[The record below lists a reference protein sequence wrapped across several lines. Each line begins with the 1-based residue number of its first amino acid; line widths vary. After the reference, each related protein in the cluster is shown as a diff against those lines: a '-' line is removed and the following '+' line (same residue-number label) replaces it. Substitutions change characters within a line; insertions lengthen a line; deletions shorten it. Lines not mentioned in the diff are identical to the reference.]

1 MEINN
6 SLLVQWDN
14 YVQLPGGAGWERP
27 INITFPITYSTFV
40 NVITSKLDFKHGQN
54 NQSWTAVTNVS
65 LSGFKF
71 GCADT
76 DNGSWLTIG
85 I

>member
-1 MEINN
+1 MII
-6 SLLVQWDN
+6 QWDD
-14 YVQLPGGAGWERP
+14 YVQLPGGVGWEHP

-40 NVITSKLDFKHGQN
+40 NVITSKSDFNHGQN
-54 NQSWTAVTNVS
+54 NQSWVAS
-65 LSGFKF
+65 LNKTLTGFSF

-76 DNGSWLTIG
+76 NEGSWLTIG